1 MSGNGQRAQLYPFL
15 YGPAHPPTASGV
27 LLEHVRASTIEK
39 ARDIVALRRAV
50 LDEQADRMI
59 AAARML
65 AAAFEAGGKL
75 LAFGNGGSATDARDA
90 VADCIAPPLRAWRS
104 LPAVA
109 LQDDSVI
116 TAIANDVGFEH
127 AFARQVIA
135 FGDAVDVTL
144 VFSTSGH
151 SRNIR
156 AALQEARRRGMGS
169 IALLGD
175 EGGAIAENGEADI
188 VLIARSQSIPR
199 IQEAHATTWHAML
212 ELVQHFLTAPA
223 DLTVQA

>member
-15 YGPAHPPTASGV
+15 YGAAHPPAESGA
-27 LLEHVRASTIEK
+27 LLEHVRVSTIEK

-50 LDEQADRMI
+50 LDEQAGRMI
-59 AAARML
+59 AAARMM
-65 AAAFEAGGKL
+65 ADTFEAGGKL

-127 AFARQVIA
+127 VFARQIIA
-135 FGDAVDVTL
+135 FGDAGDLTL

-151 SRNIR
+151 SQNIR
-156 AALQEARRRGMGS
+156 TALQEARRRGMGS

-175 EGGAIAENGEADI
+175 AGGAIAENSEADI
-188 VLIARSQSIPR
+188 VLIARSQHIPR
-199 IQEAHATTWHAML
+199 IQEAHATMWHAML
-212 ELVQHFLTAPA
+212 ELVQQFLAQPA
-223 DLTVQA
+223 DIQVRA